1 MRAIATTRARF
12 FRGRQEGG
20 VPISR
25 QVASRCLAGGTPP
38 ARLCRESSPLAIALG
53 RELQRVP
60 EVVPGH
66 FTSGFR
72 GFPLAMRL
80 LASVAAPL
88 RIT

>member
-12 FRGRQEGG
+12 FRGRQEGDSPG
-20 VPISR
+20 RVPMPGERHPAGGGSGGSR
-25 QVASRCLAGGTPP
+25 QR
-38 ARLCRESSPLAIALG
+38 LAIALG